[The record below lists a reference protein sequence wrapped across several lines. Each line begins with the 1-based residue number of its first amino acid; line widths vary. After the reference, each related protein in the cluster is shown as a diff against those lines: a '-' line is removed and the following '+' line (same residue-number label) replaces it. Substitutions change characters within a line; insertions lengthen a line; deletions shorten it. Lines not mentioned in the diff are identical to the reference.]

1 MKKIVSIVT
10 ACLIA
15 ITAHAQLSVQNVY
28 VLNEGYYDWN
38 TSTIVTAPTAG
49 YYNPTTKAYTTFAT
63 FANSKFSSDLIIDGN
78 VIYIATA
85 DGIYRF
91 DKTNHTQTHFTP
103 IDGIRKLAVWNNQL
117 LCTRGD
123 VGLANNY
130 FQVYDKNNLAF
141 IYELNNVTG
150 PAFTC
155 EGIAVHNNKAY
166 IALNNAF
173 FFPNYVGKIGV
184 VDLNLQS
191 YVNEIDL
198 GPDGINPDYLALDAA
213 NNRLVTLN
221 NLDFTNA
228 SVSNFDLGNQSS
240 QSTKL
245 NVSSG
250 CASSVLSPV
259 QGEIAYQ
266 VMGENSIKK
275 FDLNQLNTTSTLSV
289 NNSVY
294 GMAYDLANS
303 YLYAGNTDYFSYGKV
318 FIYDYAAGTTIDSFA
333 VSISPGTIVIDYT
346 GSTAVTE
353 SMESA
358 FSIYPNPASDV
369 IKINGLTNNVTVT
382 VCDVAGKKLI
392 AQEMNEQNPFISIS
406 QLAPGFYTATIEG
419 KNASVFRFTKQ

>member
-1 MKKIVSIVT
+1 MKKIASLLF

-15 ITAHAQLSVQNVY
+15 LAAHAQLTVQNVY

-38 TSTIVTAPTAG
+38 TSTIVTAPSAG
-49 YYNPTTKAYTTFAT
+49 YYNPITKNYTTFAT
-63 FANSKFSSDLIIDGN
+63 FANAQFASDLIIEGN
-78 VIYIATA
+78 VIYIAA
-85 DGIYRF
+85 SDGIYRF

-103 IDGIRKLAVWNNQL
+103 IDGIRKMDVWNNQL

-141 IYELNNVTG
+141 IYELNNMTG

-155 EGIAVHNNKAY
+155 EGIAVKNDKAY

-198 GPDGINPDYLALDAA
+198 GPDGLNPDYLALDQT
-213 NNRLVTLN
+213 NNQIVTLN

-228 SVSNFDLGNQSS
+228 SVSSLDLVNQMP
-240 QSTKL
+240 QTTKL

-250 CASSVLSPV
+250 CASSVFSPT

-275 FDLNQLNTTSTLSV
+275 FDLSQQSTTTTLSV
-289 NNSVY
+289 NRSIY
-294 GMAYDLANS
+294 GMAFDKVNN
-303 YLYAGNTDYFSYGKV
+303 YLYSGNTDFVNYGQV
-318 FIYDYAAGTTIDSFA
+318 YIYDYATGGMIDSFF
-333 VSISPGTIVIDYT
+333 VSVSPGTIVIDYT
-346 GSTAVTE
+346 GAISINE
-353 SMESA
+353 SVENSYSL
-358 FSIYPNPASDV
+358 FPNPASDV
-369 IKINGLTNNVTVT
+369 IKINGITNNVTVS
-382 VCDVAGKKLI
+382 VCDVTGKNLITKKL
-392 AQEMNEQNPFISIS
+392 NEQDPFISIAH
-406 QLAPGFYTATIEG
+406 LAPGIYTVSIEN